1 MSRYAR
7 TRVLTALVA
16 VALLVGACTSAPE
29 PQPAARPL
37 DPDFDAGQR
46 VEITADGA
54 RPRQL
59 VAVVDTAITWVNT
72 TGQPVTVTFDNG
84 TVDSGPIPPQG
95 TWEHTPDA
103 SVSIAYH
110 TTAAP
115 EQQAAVQVEPRDPA
129 DQG

>member
-1 MSRYAR
+1 MRRGLRAR
-7 TRVLTALVA
+7 A
-16 VALLVGACTSAPE
+16 VAGLAATVMLGACTSTPE
-29 PQPAARPL
+29 RPPAARPL

-54 RPRQL
+54 VPRQL
-59 VAVVDTAITWVNT
+59 VAVVDTPITWVNLT
-72 TGQPVTVTFDNG
+72 DQPVTVTFDNG

-115 EQQAAVQVEPRDPA
+115 EQQATVQVEPREPA

>member
-1 MSRYAR
+1 MAGLAA
-7 TRVLTALVA
+7 TVML
-16 VALLVGACTSAPE
+16 GACTSTPE
-29 PQPAARPL
+29 RPPAARPL

-54 RPRQL
+54 VPRQL
-59 VAVVDTAITWVNT
+59 VAVVDTPITWVNLT
-72 TGQPVTVTFDNG
+72 DQPVTVTFDNG

-115 EQQAAVQVEPRDPA
+115 EQQATVQVEPREPA